1 MSLWNIGTLHIPL
14 NFSSAVS
21 DNRNM
26 EQSQFDIL
34 NGHMQHC
41 KGTFIQLTFD
51 VTSILEAIVITDLAD
66 TQPRYDGTASMV
78 LYVSTPV
85 IKMVIELG

>member
-1 MSLWNIGTLHIPL
+1 
-14 NFSSAVS
+14 
-21 DNRNM
+21 M